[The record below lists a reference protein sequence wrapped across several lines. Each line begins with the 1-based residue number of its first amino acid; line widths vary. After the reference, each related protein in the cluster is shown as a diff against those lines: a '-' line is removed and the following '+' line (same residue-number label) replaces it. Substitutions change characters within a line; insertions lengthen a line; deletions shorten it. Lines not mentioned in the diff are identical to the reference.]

1 MKLVLLVQSARSNVL
16 FRYFLK
22 ASFIIAISLVTTS
35 SASAQHTEGSN
46 VNIFGDE
53 TVHVGDTRTYYIVPR
68 YPDATSYTPIWDYN
82 GYLSPFATIVD
93 QGRDAA
99 GNEYII
105 LHFYAAGYTWLS
117 FDGLY
122 NGITEDFD
130 EINLQILP

>member
-1 MKLVLLVQSARSNVL
+1 L
-16 FRYFLK
+16 
-22 ASFIIAISLVTTS
+22 
-35 SASAQHTEGSN
+35 
-46 VNIFGDE
+46 
-53 TVHVGDTRTYYIVPR
+53 
-68 YPDATSYTPIWDYN
+68 
-82 GYLSPFATIVD
+82 ATIVD

-130 EINLQILP
+130 EINLHIIP